1 MLSARGRTM
10 IYPESKVIHMI
21 STRPRARIIRACTR
35 ETVCAE
41 HRKLFG
47 LDAPF
52 RIVLPDP
59 DEEAVMA

>member
-1 MLSARGRTM
+1 MLSARGHTT

-21 STRPRARIIRACTR
+21 STRPRARIMRACTR

-41 HRKLFG
+41 RRKLFG
-47 LDAPF
+47 LDAPS
-52 RIVLPDP
+52 RIALPDP

>member
-1 MLSARGRTM
+1 M

-21 STRPRARIIRACTR
+21 STRPPARIMRACTR
-35 ETVCAE
+35 ETVYAE
-41 HRKLFG
+41 RRKLFG

-52 RIVLPDP
+52 RIMLPDP